1 MRSVVLIAVALLLAS
16 LAACS
21 TNAPQP
27 TTQHQTY
34 TYNYMSS
41 PSNDHWKPRQQISIT
56 WTPQTGPLT
65 ADTAPAK
72 VVFTLKLIG
81 PYASVSDLKAAS
93 SATASAAV
101 SASPIATDT
110 WSGKT
115 FAQSLDLP
123 ASLTPGYYN
132 LVEAMTQTTSAGGSY
147 TASGASVLVI
157 GE

>member
-1 MRSVVLIAVALLLAS
+1 MTSHELRRIMRSVVLIAVALLLAS

-93 SATASAAV
+93 SVTASAAV
-101 SASPIATDT
+101 SAASITTDT
-110 WSGKT
+110 WSGKS
-115 FAQSLDLP
+115 FAQALDLP
-123 ASLTPGYYN
+123 RASHP
-132 LVEAMTQTTSAGGSY
+132 ATTISSRR
-147 TASGASVLVI
+147 
-157 GE
+157 